1 MVVSQWDRNHFNT
14 VEDINISLTDPSLA
28 LSPAV
33 KDIEPL
39 SDKFFKCYVQTYS
52 YSAFSVFLGNMRECS
67 IIFSFW
73 FAHHSRLHAQSDIV
87 TRFSACVFAINSK
100 WKLKN
105 LETLFM
111 IFDPQLFHHLN
122 RPGPLDQWVKIFS
135 FLVSFSPRYSNFSES
150 SPSIK
155 LRGVKFRTV
164 SYCAES
170 INKICSERS
179 IILPGASLKLGDFLK
194 FYCKALSIRS
204 SESRHD
210 SSWKV
215 GGEVLWR
222 RWGKGVCYM

>member
-1 MVVSQWDRNHFNT
+1 MCGLSASDQSSSCGVNHGMVLDGFLMVVPQWDRNHFNT
-14 VEDINISLTDPSLA
+14 VEDINISLALSLSSILNLA
-28 LSPAV
+28 LS
-33 KDIEPL
+33 EE
-39 SDKFFKCYVQTYS
+39 FFKCYVQTYS
-52 YSAFSVFLGNMRECS
+52 YSVFSVFLGNMRECA

-73 FAHHSRLHAQSDIV
+73 FAQHSCWHAQSDIV

-170 INKICSERS
+170 INKICSESSAQYHSARS
-179 IILPGASLKLGDFLK
+179 QFKVMGFSQVLLQS
-194 FYCKALSIRS
+194 ALN
-204 SESRHD
+204 
-210 SSWKV
+210 
-215 GGEVLWR
+215 
-222 RWGKGVCYM
+222 